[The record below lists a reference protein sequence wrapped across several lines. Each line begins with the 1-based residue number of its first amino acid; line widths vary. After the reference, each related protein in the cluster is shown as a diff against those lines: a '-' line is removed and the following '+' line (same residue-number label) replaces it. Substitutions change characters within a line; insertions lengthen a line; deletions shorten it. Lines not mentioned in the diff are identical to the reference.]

1 MFSYTSVHECRL
13 SCGLNSVGS
22 NSNACKTYV
31 FSYTSVHEC
40 RLSCGLSF
48 FGSDSN
54 TSQSILEV
62 EYSPDWPVGGV
73 FQLPNCLGL

>member
-1 MFSYTSVHECRL
+1 VSFELRF
-13 SCGLNSVGS
+13 GLPR
-22 NSNACKTYV
+22 
-31 FSYTSVHEC
+31 H
-40 RLSCGLSF
+40 
-48 FGSDSN
+48 